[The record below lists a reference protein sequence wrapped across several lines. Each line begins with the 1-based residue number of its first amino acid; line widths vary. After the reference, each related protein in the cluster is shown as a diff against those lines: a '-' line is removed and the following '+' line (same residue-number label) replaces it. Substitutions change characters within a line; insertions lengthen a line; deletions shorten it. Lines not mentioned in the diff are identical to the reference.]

1 MPQEAYPTEEAEF
14 IQLPDLDK
22 NGVMY
27 RMIDKPE
34 GVIQIFGSKSYV
46 FPESIKIKLQ
56 IDRIGKTKGDWN
68 YEFQVNVDQDKA
80 AKATEIMEEESKKG
94 NTKG

>member
-1 MPQEAYPTEEAEF
+1 
-14 IQLPDLDK
+14 
-22 NGVMY
+22 MY

-34 GVIQIFGSKSYV
+34 GVIQISGPKSYIL
-46 FPESIKIKLQ
+46 PNTIKIQLQ

-68 YEFQVNVDQDKA
+68 YEFQVNIDQDKS

-94 NTKG
+94 KMKE